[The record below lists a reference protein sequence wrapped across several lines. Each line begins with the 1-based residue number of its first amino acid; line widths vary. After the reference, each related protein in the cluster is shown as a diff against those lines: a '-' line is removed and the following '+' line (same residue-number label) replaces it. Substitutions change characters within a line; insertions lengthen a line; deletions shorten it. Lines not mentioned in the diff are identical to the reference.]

1 MPNKQKEKKK
11 NQPKSLNPK
20 ATQTPPRSCPRGLL
34 EEACLG
40 FACAPVCSEHGDM
53 GLVGCFV
60 SLAQH
65 NLFSGTQCQA
75 KCSCFV
81 ILQKCSQGSEVSR
94 SEVFDLL
101 LKECMTVE

>member
-20 ATQTPPRSCPRGLL
+20 ATQNPPRSCPRGPL

-40 FACAPVCSEHGDM
+40 FACAPVYSEHGGM

-65 NLFSGTQCQA
+65 NLFNGTQCQA

>member
-20 ATQTPPRSCPRGLL
+20 ATQNPPRSCPRGPL

-40 FACAPVCSEHGDM
+40 FACAPVYSEHGGV
-53 GLVGCFV
+53 GLVG
-60 SLAQH
+60 
-65 NLFSGTQCQA
+65 
-75 KCSCFV
+75 CFV